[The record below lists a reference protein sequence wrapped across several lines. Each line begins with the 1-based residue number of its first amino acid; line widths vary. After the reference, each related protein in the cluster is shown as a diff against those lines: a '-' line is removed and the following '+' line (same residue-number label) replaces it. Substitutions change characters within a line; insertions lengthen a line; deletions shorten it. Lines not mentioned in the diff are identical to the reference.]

1 MPPALLPH
9 DSPHNSP
16 LRSQRV
22 TCSHPEPT
30 LVLKFLTGSLNAPP
44 RAGDPKGSPPKRTS
58 ARVFRAG
65 DPKGSPPKRTSAR
78 VERAGDPKGSPRI
91 PPTIATSDEYR
102 GMDAAE
108 RVGRRGRMPPRG
120 ERVGGR
126 RTATAASHGVGPCPT
141 ATGATPA

>member
-44 RAGDPKGSPPKRTS
+44 
-58 ARVFRAG
+58 RAG